1 MAPLESEQDA
11 KEIPVGPVKSL
22 RQGKAC
28 GDYNKK
34 GKKT

>member
-11 KEIPVGPVKSL
+11 KEIPVGPAKFL